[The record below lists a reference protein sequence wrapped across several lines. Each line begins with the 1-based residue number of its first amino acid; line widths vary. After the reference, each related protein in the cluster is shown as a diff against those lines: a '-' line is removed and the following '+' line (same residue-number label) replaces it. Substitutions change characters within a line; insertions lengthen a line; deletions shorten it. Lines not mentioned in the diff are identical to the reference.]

1 MIIVWWLWALYDL
14 WFFIANYLS
23 VANDRIF
30 ALYCHCIVILGLNCW
45 IWQLSFFACYCMFM
59 MICVNPSWPVVV
71 EMSLQ
76 SILYLLIFI
85 LFRWAFAS
93 CISST
98 STLVVCSELWWAP
111 CLFSV
116 IYCACFICIF
126 LICKKR
132 HWVSKYAISLETAP
146 KSNIRCIYY
155 VVWLSPKFDW
165 NPWPDFYARPLT
177 RR

>member
-1 MIIVWWLWALYDL
+1 
-14 WFFIANYLS
+14 
-23 VANDRIF
+23 
-30 ALYCHCIVILGLNCW
+30 
-45 IWQLSFFACYCMFM
+45 MFM
-59 MICVNPSWPVVV
+59 MIYVNPSWPVVV

-98 STLVVCSELWWAP
+98 STLVVCWELWWAP

-126 LICKKR
+126 LICKRR

-165 NPWPDFYARPLT
+165 NPRPDFYARPLT
-177 RR
+177 RCWCHVVSPSWQFSFTHHFVEATSSQ